1 MRMSSFISNVCRNVY
16 LQIRTISHIRDFISE
31 DVAKKLV
38 TSFVLSKLDYCNSLF
53 VGLSDNQI
61 KRLQVA
67 QNSAARL
74 IKRQGRRCHIT
85 PILYDLHWLP
95 VQQRIQYKIC
105 FFVFKCINNLAPS
118 YLKSMVQ
125 LYIPNEFRKKLR
137 SSVDTFSLV
146 NIDFNYKKYG
156 ERSFLYQSA
165 KIWNRLPLELR
176 ECTSIDIFKVKLKTH
191 LFENYFG

>member
-1 MRMSSFISNVCRNVY
+1 M
-16 LQIRTISHIRDFISE
+16 
-31 DVAKKLV
+31 
-38 TSFVLSKLDYCNSLF
+38 
-53 VGLSDNQI
+53 
-61 KRLQVA
+61 
-67 QNSAARL
+67 
-74 IKRQGRRCHIT
+74 
-85 PILYDLHWLP
+85 
-95 VQQRIQYKIC
+95 
-105 FFVFKCINNLAPS
+105 NL
-118 YLKSMVQ
+118 
-125 LYIPNEFRKKLR
+125 EKKLR